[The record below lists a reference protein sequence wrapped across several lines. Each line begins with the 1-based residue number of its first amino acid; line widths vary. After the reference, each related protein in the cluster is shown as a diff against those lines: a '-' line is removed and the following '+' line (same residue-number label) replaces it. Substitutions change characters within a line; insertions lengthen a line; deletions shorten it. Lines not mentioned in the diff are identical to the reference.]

1 MERRKDNKLEHHI
14 KKFIKQ
20 IVGISG
26 RKKKEVEIEG
36 GGEGERKGDKEGM
49 ENEKR
54 K

>member
-1 MERRKDNKLEHHI
+1 LQEEKI
-14 KKFIKQ
+14 KI
-20 IVGISG
+20 
-26 RKKKEVEIEG
+26 EV